1 MTMSLVAPLFLLG
14 ALAIA
19 VPFWLHRLQTQS
31 SDRKPFS
38 SAMLLET
45 TEQQVHI
52 RKKLKYLVLLALR
65 AAMLIFIAFAF
76 ARPLWTDPET
86 LPGAGPDGTHLVLVD
101 TSASMGREGMFEQAI
116 NLSRRAIESTPG
128 GALLMVLSASSEVR
142 EETALSADRGVHLA
156 ALQTLAP
163 SAARLDFGD
172 AMTVVDT
179 LAETLPAPVTLHII
193 SDFQDSGLPARFADL
208 VSSRIA
214 SLETHSPLV
223 ESRGNWSIP
232 VIRKSAEGIEAVVS
246 GDNDMAA
253 TVSASVNDQQAGR
266 QEINGPVP
274 ATVAF
279 AGLPLEPGDNRVRVS
294 IEPGDDLAADDTRF
308 HVVHNE
314 PPAPIPLLTINSGG
328 LPVTYLSAALH
339 SDPHS
344 NYRVEPMVIG
354 EFDVRTL
361 SRYRWV
367 IVDDIGSLD
376 PLLESALADFVDDGG
391 GILAFAGRRSATAT
405 RLPLFG
411 NDIRAASTSSTGAG
425 FLSVGQ
431 VDTTHPLLAATE
443 GWYAVNLT
451 QTVPVIPRAD
461 DQILIRLENDEPLL
475 LERRPGSG
483 RVLLVSSDLENRWND
498 LPTRPVFVS
507 FVIEAARYL
516 SGRDQVVR
524 SFNAGST
531 LPLSLIGSLSGQVV
545 DPQGKTVLTLADT
558 TRAQQI
564 QLDHTGFYEVYTSQG
579 DYVVAVNVDPRE
591 SQLQAMPA
599 ETLQSWIDA
608 TNGAGD
614 VASAR
619 AFEQQ
624 AEPVELWHA
633 LLFILFLV
641 LIAESLLGNWYL
653 APRTSGGPN

>member
-1 MTMSLVAPLFLLG
+1 MTMSLIAPLFLLS

-45 TEQQVHI
+45 TEQQIHV
-52 RKKLKYLVLLALR
+52 RKKLKYLALLALR
-65 AAMLIFIAFAF
+65 AAMLVFIAFAF
-76 ARPLWTDPET
+76 AKPLWTDPET

-116 NLSRRAIESTPG
+116 DLSRRAIESAPG
-128 GALLMVLSASSEVR
+128 GALLMVLSASSEVQ
-142 EETALSADRGVHLA
+142 EETTLSADRGAHLA

-193 SDFQDSGLPARFADL
+193 SDFQDSGLPARFSDL

-214 SLETHSPLV
+214 SLETYSPLAA
-223 ESRGNWSIP
+223 SRGNWSIQA
-232 VIRKSAEGIEAVVS
+232 VRKTADGVEAVVTGDS
-246 GDNDMAA
+246 GMAA
-253 TVSASVNDQQAGR
+253 TISASVNGSQTGR
-266 QEINGPVP
+266 QEVDGPVP
-274 ATVAF
+274 VTVAF

-294 IEPGDDLAADDTRF
+294 IEPGDDLAVDDTRF

-339 SDPHS
+339 SDPNS

-354 EFDVRTL
+354 EFDARTL

-376 PLLESALADFVDDGG
+376 PLLESALAEFVHDGG
-391 GILAFAGRRSATAT
+391 GVLAFAGRRSAAAT
-405 RLPLFG
+405 RLPLLG
-411 NDIRAASTSSTGAG
+411 NDIRAASTSSTEDG

-461 DQILIRLENDEPLL
+461 DQVLIRLENDEPML
-475 LERRPGSG
+475 LERRPGAG

-516 SGRDQVVR
+516 SGSDQVVR
-524 SFNAGST
+524 SFTAGST

-564 QLDHTGFYEVYTSQG
+564 QLDQTGFYEVYTSQG

-591 SQLQAMPA
+591 SQLEAMPA

-608 TNGAGD
+608 MNSADD
-614 VASAR
+614 VVSAR

-653 APRTSGGPN
+653 APRTSGGSN